1 MEISLFL
8 YHTSSMDD
16 HIIFKSS
23 STSKVFPFYLANIIG
38 LVFLGYLLLR
48 FEENR
53 PVIGSI
59 MLLIAIVIGRNNR
72 KICVVMNDRFN
83 ILYKRFIP
91 VFSSSKD
98 FLFAEISSI
107 EAVLPLTRSMETGLI
122 SNFLSNRRR
131 LSNNFENTIILQYHD
146 GRIKQLSVNISRED
160 LQEAF
165 RHIRMLSSIRIAE
178 SY

>member
-1 MEISLFL
+1 
-8 YHTSSMDD
+8 MDD
-16 HIIFKSS
+16 RFK
-23 STSKVFPFYLANIIG
+23 
-38 LVFLGYLLLR
+38 
-48 FEENR
+48 
-53 PVIGSI
+53 
-59 MLLIAIVIGRNNR
+59 
-72 KICVVMNDRFN
+72 

-98 FLFAEISSI
+98 FLFTEISSI
-107 EAVLPLTRSMETGLI
+107 EAILPLTRSMGTGLI
-122 SNFLSNRRR
+122 SDLLSNRRR
-131 LSNNFENTIILQYHD
+131 LSNKFENTITLQYHD